1 MNQKSLRVLE
11 YNKIVDM
18 LSEKA
23 ESSLGRGMI
32 ESLMPSVS
40 IDEITYAQNE
50 TEETINL
57 MIKRGNP
64 PLYGI
69 NKISADVKRAELG
82 GVLSPGAL
90 LRIGESLRVSRALK
104 NYLKE
109 NKEDKDSIYPIIG
122 DLIENLRAYKDVED
136 SISNAIISENEISD
150 NASSTLRS
158 IRRQIRSKNDSIKDK
173 LSSLINSPN
182 YKKYLQDS
190 IVTMR
195 EGRYVVPVKQEN
207 RSNVPG
213 LVHDVSSS
221 GATAFIEPMAVVE
234 LNNELR
240 ELEIKERE
248 EIERILTELSLMVAQ
263 DGEGI
268 RGNELLLARLDFA
281 FAKGKL
287 ALDQKATKPLFN
299 KGKYIN
305 IKRARHPLLGKN
317 VVPIDIYLGDD
328 FTTLVITGP
337 NTGGKTVTLKTVGLF
352 TLMGQSGLHI
362 PADSSSQLG
371 IFTQVFADIGDE
383 QSIEQ
388 SLSTFS
394 SHMTNIVQII
404 ENMDEDSLV
413 LFDELGAG
421 TDPVEGAALAM
432 SILEFLKKRD
442 IRTLATTHYSQL
454 KLYALTTEGIRN
466 ASVEFNV
473 ETLSPTYKL
482 LIGVPGKSNAFEISK
497 RLGLQDFIIDQA
509 RGLVSR
515 ENIQFEDV
523 LQAMERDRKQA
534 EENKEEA
541 ERTKRAINKLK
552 TELENEKQKAE
563 SMREKILDKA
573 REEARSILREAKENA
588 DLVASELRDVS
599 RIIDKES
606 SRRLQEAQDLVR
618 TELKKKDS
626 ELSKGILEKKSTKPP
641 KDLKMGENVEVLSLN
656 QMGTVLSNP
665 DDKGNVEVQVGI
677 MKVTVNIVNLRRTD
691 DDYTSKLI
699 KSKNKVK
706 SNKTKVVKQ
715 ELDLRGNNIEEG
727 ILEVD
732 KYLDDAYISG
742 LKEVYI
748 IHGKGTGA
756 LREGIKSYL
765 KTHRHVKAYRT
776 GKYGEG
782 GDGVTV
788 VEIK

>member
-1 MNQKSLRVLE
+1 MNQKSLKVLE
-11 YNKIVDM
+11 YNKIIGM
-18 LSEKA
+18 LAEKA
-23 ESSLGRGMI
+23 ESSLGRSMI
-32 ESLMPSVS
+32 ENLLPN
-40 IDEITYAQNE
+40 INIEEIVYAQNE
-50 TEETINL
+50 TEETLNL
-57 MIKRGNP
+57 IIKRGNP

-69 NKISADVKRAELG
+69 NRITADVKRAELG
-82 GVLSPGAL
+82 GMLSPGAL

-109 NKEDKDSIYPIIG
+109 NKEDKDSNYPIIG
-122 DLIENLRAYKDVED
+122 DLIDNLRVYRNVED
-136 SISNAIISENEISD
+136 AISNAIISENEISD

-158 IRRQIRSKNDSIKDK
+158 IRRQIRSKNDSIKEK
-173 LSSLINSPN
+173 LSSMINSPT
-182 YKKYLQDS
+182 YKKFLQDS

-213 LVHDVSSS
+213 LVHDISSS

-268 RGNELLLARLDFA
+268 RGNEILLGRLDFA

-287 ALDQKATKPLFN
+287 AIDQKATKPIFN
-299 KGKYIN
+299 KDRYIN
-305 IKRARHPLLGKN
+305 IRKGRHPLLGKN
-317 VVPIDIYLGDD
+317 VVPIDIYLGKE
-328 FTTLVITGP
+328 FTTLIITGP

-352 TLMGQSGLHI
+352 TLMGQAGLHI
-362 PADSSSQLG
+362 PADYNSQLG
-371 IFTQVFADIGDE
+371 VFSQVFADIGDE

-394 SHMTNIVQII
+394 SHMTNIVGII
-404 ENMDEDSLV
+404 ENMDEESLV

-432 SILEFLKKRD
+432 SILEFLKKRS

-497 RLGLQDFIIDQA
+497 RLGLQNYIIDFA
-509 RGLVSR
+509 RDLVSK
-515 ENIQFEDV
+515 ENIEFEDV
-523 LQAMERDRKQA
+523 LQAMERDRKIA
-534 EENKEEA
+534 EENKLEA
-541 ERTKRAINKLK
+541 ERTKLKIDKLK
-552 TELENEKQKAE
+552 NELESEKQKAE
-563 SMREKILDKA
+563 AMKEKILDKA
-573 REEARSILREAKENA
+573 REEAKQILKEAKENA

-599 RIIDKES
+599 KIIDKDS
-606 SRRLQEAQDLVR
+606 SRRIQEAQDLIR
-618 TELKKKDS
+618 KELQKKDT
-626 ELSKGILEKKSTKPP
+626 ELSKGILEKRSTKPP
-641 KDLKMGENVEVLSLN
+641 KDLKMGESVEVMSLN
-656 QMGTVLSNP
+656 QQGTVLSNP
-665 DDKGNVEVQVGI
+665 DDKGNVDIQVGI
-677 MKVTVNIVNLRRTD
+677 MKVTVNISNLRRTD
-691 DDYTSKLI
+691 LDQST
-699 KSKNKVK
+699 KNIQPSNRVK
-706 SNKTKVVKQ
+706 SNKGKLIKQ
-715 ELDLRGNNIEEG
+715 ELDLRGKNIEEG

-742 LKEVYI
+742 LKEVYV
-748 IHGKGTGA
+748 IHGKGTGV
-756 LREGIKSYL
+756 LREGIKNYL
-765 KTHRHVKAYRT
+765 KTHKHVKSMRI

>member
-1 MNQKSLRVLE
+1 
-11 YNKIVDM
+11 M
-18 LSEKA
+18 LAEKA
-23 ESSLGRGMI
+23 ESSLGRSMI
-32 ESLMPSVS
+32 ENLLPN
-40 IDEITYAQNE
+40 INIEEIVYAQNE
-50 TEETINL
+50 TEETLNL
-57 MIKRGNP
+57 IIKRGNP

-69 NKISADVKRAELG
+69 NRITADVKRAELG
-82 GVLSPGAL
+82 GMLSPGAL

-109 NKEDKDSIYPIIG
+109 NKEDKDSNYPIIG
-122 DLIENLRAYKDVED
+122 DLIDNLRVYRNVED
-136 SISNAIISENEISD
+136 AISNAIISENEISD

-158 IRRQIRSKNDSIKDK
+158 IRRQIRSKNDSIKEK
-173 LSSLINSPN
+173 LSSMINSPT
-182 YKKYLQDS
+182 YKKFLQDS

-248 EIERILTELSLMVAQ
+248 EIERILTELSLKVAQ

-268 RGNELLLARLDFA
+268 RGNEILLGRLDFA

-287 ALDQKATKPLFN
+287 AIDQKATKPIFN
-299 KGKYIN
+299 KDRYIN
-305 IKRARHPLLGKN
+305 IRKGRHPLLGKN
-317 VVPIDIYLGDD
+317 VVPIDIYLGKE
-328 FTTLVITGP
+328 FTTLIITGP

-352 TLMGQSGLHI
+352 TLMGQAGLHI
-362 PADSSSQLG
+362 PADYNSQLG
-371 IFTQVFADIGDE
+371 VFSQVFADIGDE

-394 SHMTNIVQII
+394 SHMTNIVGII
-404 ENMDEDSLV
+404 ENMDEESLV

-432 SILEFLKKRD
+432 SILEFLKKRS

-497 RLGLQDFIIDQA
+497 RLGLQNYIIDFA
-509 RGLVSR
+509 RDLVSK
-515 ENIQFEDV
+515 ENIEFEDV
-523 LQAMERDRKQA
+523 LQAMERDRKIA
-534 EENKEEA
+534 EENKLEA
-541 ERTKRAINKLK
+541 ERTKLKIDKLK
-552 TELENEKQKAE
+552 NELESEKQKAE
-563 SMREKILDKA
+563 AMKEKILDKA
-573 REEARSILREAKENA
+573 REEAKQILKEAKENA

-599 RIIDKES
+599 KIIDKDS
-606 SRRLQEAQDLVR
+606 SRRIQEAQDLIR
-618 TELKKKDS
+618 KELQKKDT
-626 ELSKGILEKKSTKPP
+626 ELSKGILEKRSTKPP
-641 KDLKMGENVEVLSLN
+641 KDLKMGESVEVMSLN
-656 QMGTVLSNP
+656 QQGTVLSNP
-665 DDKGNVEVQVGI
+665 DDKGNVDIQVGI
-677 MKVTVNIVNLRRTD
+677 MKVTVNISNLRRTD
-691 DDYTSKLI
+691 LDQST
-699 KSKNKVK
+699 KNIQPSNRVK
-706 SNKTKVVKQ
+706 SNKGKLIKQ
-715 ELDLRGNNIEEG
+715 ELDLRGKNIEEG

-742 LKEVYI
+742 LKEVYV
-748 IHGKGTGA
+748 IHGKGTGV
-756 LREGIKSYL
+756 LREGIKNYL
-765 KTHRHVKAYRT
+765 KTHKHVKSMRI

>member
-1 MNQKSLRVLE
+1 MNQKSLKVLE
-11 YNKIVDM
+11 YNKIIGM
-18 LSEKA
+18 LAEKA
-23 ESSLGRGMI
+23 ESSLGRSMI
-32 ESLMPSVS
+32 ENLLPN
-40 IDEITYAQNE
+40 INIEEIVYAQNE
-50 TEETINL
+50 TEETLNL
-57 MIKRGNP
+57 IIKRGNP

-69 NKISADVKRAELG
+69 NRITADVKRAELG
-82 GVLSPGAL
+82 GMLSPGAL

-109 NKEDKDSIYPIIG
+109 NNEDKDSNYPIIG
-122 DLIENLRAYKDVED
+122 DLIDNLRVYRNVED
-136 SISNAIISENEISD
+136 AISNAIISENEISD

-158 IRRQIRSKNDSIKDK
+158 IRRQIRSKNDSIKEK
-173 LSSLINSPN
+173 LSSMINSPT
-182 YKKYLQDS
+182 YKKFLQDS

-248 EIERILTELSLMVAQ
+248 EIERILTELSLKVAQ

-268 RGNELLLARLDFA
+268 RGNEILLGRLDFA

-287 ALDQKATKPLFN
+287 AIDQKATKPIFN
-299 KGKYIN
+299 KDRYIN
-305 IKRARHPLLGKN
+305 IRKGRHPLLGKN
-317 VVPIDIYLGDD
+317 VVPIDIYLGKE
-328 FTTLVITGP
+328 FTTLIITGP

-352 TLMGQSGLHI
+352 TLMGQAGLHI
-362 PADSSSQLG
+362 PADYNSQLG
-371 IFTQVFADIGDE
+371 VFSQVFADIGDE

-394 SHMTNIVQII
+394 SHMTNIVGII
-404 ENMDEDSLV
+404 ENMDEESLV

-432 SILEFLKKRD
+432 SILEFLKKRS

-497 RLGLQDFIIDQA
+497 RLGLQNYIIDFA
-509 RGLVSR
+509 RDLVSK
-515 ENIQFEDV
+515 ENIEFEDV
-523 LQAMERDRKQA
+523 LQAMERDRKIA
-534 EENKEEA
+534 EENKLEA
-541 ERTKRAINKLK
+541 ERTKLKIDKLK
-552 TELENEKQKAE
+552 NELESEKQKAE
-563 SMREKILDKA
+563 AMKEKILDKA
-573 REEARSILREAKENA
+573 REEAKQILKEAKENA

-599 RIIDKES
+599 KIIDKDS
-606 SRRLQEAQDLVR
+606 SRRIQEAQDLIR
-618 TELKKKDS
+618 KELQKKDT
-626 ELSKGILEKKSTKPP
+626 ELSKGILEKRSTKPP
-641 KDLKMGENVEVLSLN
+641 KDLKMGESVEVMSLN
-656 QMGTVLSNP
+656 QQGTVLSNP
-665 DDKGNVEVQVGI
+665 DDKGNVDIQVGI
-677 MKVTVNIVNLRRTD
+677 MKVTVNISNLRRTD
-691 DDYTSKLI
+691 LDQST
-699 KSKNKVK
+699 KNIQPSNRVK
-706 SNKTKVVKQ
+706 SNKGKLIKQ
-715 ELDLRGNNIEEG
+715 ELDLRGKNIEEG

-742 LKEVYI
+742 LKEVYV
-748 IHGKGTGA
+748 IHGKGTGV
-756 LREGIKSYL
+756 LREGIKNYL
-765 KTHRHVKAYRT
+765 KTHKHVKSMRI

>member
-1 MNQKSLRVLE
+1 MNQKSLKVLE
-11 YNKIVDM
+11 YNKIIGM
-18 LSEKA
+18 LAEKA
-23 ESSLGRGMI
+23 ESSLGRSMI
-32 ESLMPSVS
+32 ENLLPN
-40 IDEITYAQNE
+40 INIEEIVYAQNE
-50 TEETINL
+50 TEETLNL
-57 MIKRGNP
+57 IIKRGNP

-69 NKISADVKRAELG
+69 NRITADVKRAELG
-82 GVLSPGAL
+82 GMLSPGAL

-109 NKEDKDSIYPIIG
+109 NKEDKDSNYPIIG
-122 DLIENLRAYKDVED
+122 DLIDNLRVYRNVED
-136 SISNAIISENEISD
+136 AISNAIISENEISD

-158 IRRQIRSKNDSIKDK
+158 IRRQIRSKNDSIKEK
-173 LSSLINSPN
+173 LSSMINSPT
-182 YKKYLQDS
+182 YKKFLQDS

-248 EIERILTELSLMVAQ
+248 EIERILTELSLKVAQ

-268 RGNELLLARLDFA
+268 RGNEILLGRLDFA

-287 ALDQKATKPLFN
+287 AIDQKATKPIFN
-299 KGKYIN
+299 KDRYIN
-305 IKRARHPLLGKN
+305 IRKGRHPLLGKN
-317 VVPIDIYLGDD
+317 VVPIDIYLGKE
-328 FTTLVITGP
+328 FTTLIITGP

-352 TLMGQSGLHI
+352 TLMGQAGLHI
-362 PADSSSQLG
+362 PADYNSQLG
-371 IFTQVFADIGDE
+371 VFSQVFADIGDE

-394 SHMTNIVQII
+394 SHMTNIVGII
-404 ENMDEDSLV
+404 ENMDEESLV

-432 SILEFLKKRD
+432 SILEFLKKRS

-497 RLGLQDFIIDQA
+497 RLGLQNYIIDFA
-509 RGLVSR
+509 RDLVSK
-515 ENIQFEDV
+515 ENIEFEDV
-523 LQAMERDRKQA
+523 LQAMERDRKIA
-534 EENKEEA
+534 EENKLEA
-541 ERTKRAINKLK
+541 ERTKLKIDKLK
-552 TELENEKQKAE
+552 NELESEKQKAE
-563 SMREKILDKA
+563 AMKEKILDKA
-573 REEARSILREAKENA
+573 REEAKQILKEAKENA

-599 RIIDKES
+599 KIIDKDS
-606 SRRLQEAQDLVR
+606 SRRIQEAQDLIR
-618 TELKKKDS
+618 KELQKKDT
-626 ELSKGILEKKSTKPP
+626 ELSKGILEKRSTKPP
-641 KDLKMGENVEVLSLN
+641 KDLKMGESVEVMSLN
-656 QMGTVLSNP
+656 QQGTVLSNP
-665 DDKGNVEVQVGI
+665 DDKGNVDIQVGI
-677 MKVTVNIVNLRRTD
+677 MKVTVNISNLRRTD
-691 DDYTSKLI
+691 LDQST
-699 KSKNKVK
+699 KNIQPSNRVK
-706 SNKTKVVKQ
+706 SNKGKLIKQ
-715 ELDLRGNNIEEG
+715 ELDLRGKNIEEG

-742 LKEVYI
+742 LKEVYV
-748 IHGKGTGA
+748 IHGKGTGV
-756 LREGIKSYL
+756 LREGIKNYL
-765 KTHRHVKAYRT
+765 KTHKHVKSMRI